1 MAQSDSIRWDK
12 RYQDP
17 QYEHPL
23 PPRRLLVENVSLLPK
38 GGRALDIAAG
48 TGRNA
53 RFLEQ
58 HGFQVIGVDVSWQAL
73 RRAARFAPTSHWVLA
88 DLECFSIPECAF
100 DLILNFYYLQR
111 NLWPVFCQALRPGG
125 LLFLETLTQDM
136 RLRRTDLQDCNLL
149 AAGELK
155 TAFPNMETLYHSE
168 GWFESDHGKQKA
180 VASLIAR
187 RPMEGR

>member
-1 MAQSDSIRWDK
+1 MAQSDSIRWDV
-12 RYQDP
+12 RYREA

-23 PPRRLLVENVSLLPK
+23 PPRRLLVENASLLPK

-53 RFLEQ
+53 CFLEQ
-58 HGFQVIGVDVSWQAL
+58 QGFQVIGVDVSWQAL

-88 DLECFSIPECAF
+88 DLEHFSIPDGSF
-100 DLILNFYYLQR
+100 DVILNFYFLQR
-111 NLWPVFCQALRPGG
+111 ALWPIFCRALRPGG

-136 RLRRTDLQDCNLL
+136 RLHRPDLQDCNLL

-155 TAFPNMETLYHSE
+155 HAFQNLEKLYHFE
-168 GWFESDHGKQKA
+168 GWTESDHGKQKA

-187 RPMEGR
+187 QPK